1 MGVAGRAGAT
11 ELALL
16 FSLVVACG
24 LLRGVFSKVMREG
37 GPWWPYFVT
46 GIFTVSSWIWTAKR
60 SPWPLLPS
68 TVGWQMVYNLSWVGM
83 TAFGLGMEI
92 RPTQA
97 WGSLVVAAGLI
108 LMAI

>member
-1 MGVAGRAGAT
+1 VTPRAGPL
-11 ELALL
+11 ELVSL
-16 FSLVVACG
+16 FALVVACG
-24 LLRGVFSKVMREG
+24 LLRGVFSKLMREG

-83 TAFGLGMEI
+83 TVLVLGKSVS
-92 RPTQA
+92 TSQA
-97 WGSLVVAAGLI
+97 IGSIVVAIGLI
-108 LMAI
+108 LMSV